1 MEKFRKVRYWCQDE
15 SRLGLITLTSRKIT
29 LSGVKPVGVEQWKFD
44 YLWLY
49 GLVEPV
55 SGESFFLEF
64 SHLDSICFEK
74 YLQIFSK
81 TFTQDLHII
90 QLDNGG
96 LHSCLDLEIPENV
109 ILLFQPPYSPQVN
122 PIERLWKHI
131 KKELKWNN
139 FDDLTELRKKIQKI
153 LNSLTQEVV
162 ASITGWQ
169 FILDALFV
177 ADI

>member
-1 MEKFRKVRYWCQDE
+1 M
-15 SRLGLITLTSRKIT
+15 
-29 LSGVKPVGVEQWKFD
+29 
-44 YLWLY
+44 
-49 GLVEPV
+49 
-55 SGESFFLEF
+55 
-64 SHLDSICFEK
+64 
-74 YLQIFSK
+74 
-81 TFTQDLHII
+81 
-90 QLDNGG
+90 
-96 LHSCLDLEIPENV
+96 
-109 ILLFQPPYSPQVN
+109 FQPPYSPQVN

>member
-1 MEKFRKVRYWCQDE
+1 MLKTCILFRR
-15 SRLGLITLTSRKIT
+15 
-29 LSGVKPVGVEQWKFD
+29 
-44 YLWLY
+44 
-49 GLVEPV
+49 
-55 SGESFFLEF
+55 
-64 SHLDSICFEK
+64 
-74 YLQIFSK
+74 
-81 TFTQDLHII
+81 
-90 QLDNGG
+90 DNGG
-96 LHSCLDLEIPENV
+96 LHSCFDLEITENV
-109 ILLFQPPYSPQVN
+109 IFLFQPPYSPQVN